1 MSTLRSRWFTPAA
14 DSLLA
19 RTLRRGRPA
28 WSEAVHVLWSA
39 WVFVT
44 PAFSP
49 YGYDGRWWLLT
60 ALSYPVFLWLYA
72 RVLLAPAHAAWRYAL
87 GMVVLCLALLPWYPS
102 GMSYFVFGCVFLHVS
117 RARTSV
123 PELVALLLLNIVFL
137 GWAVVLGY
145 PWQAIVWMPVV
156 TVIVGL
162 IVHVE
167 RLNEARDASLQ
178 LSQEEVRRL
187 AATAERERIG
197 RDLHDLLGHT
207 LSMVALKSDLAA
219 RLVDRDPAAAK
230 REIEEVARGA
240 RDALGQV
247 RRAVSG
253 IRAAGLAAELAS
265 ARLLLEAD
273 GVAFDY
279 SLDTDMAQ
287 AILSPLV
294 ETTLALTVRE
304 AATNVHRHARATHA
318 RATFA
323 IEDGHAVLCIDDD
336 GRGGVFKAGNGLAGM
351 RERVQA
357 VGGRLV
363 VRGDAGCRV
372 EVRVPLAQPQATEAD
387 AASQPDAVAA
397 FPAHASHLDAGVERD
412 Q

>member
-1 MSTLRSRWFTPAA
+1 MSTLRSKWFTPAA
-14 DSLLA
+14 DSVMA
-19 RTLRRGRPA
+19 YTLRRGRPA

-49 YGYDGRWWLLT
+49 QGYDARWWLLT
-60 ALSYPVFLWLYA
+60 LLSYPLFLALYA
-72 RVLLAPAHAAWRYAL
+72 RVLLAPARIAWRSAL
-87 GMVVLCLALLPWYPS
+87 GMVALCLVLLPWYPS
-102 GMSYFVFGCVFLHVS
+102 GMSYFVFGCVFLLAS
-117 RARTSV
+117 RKRASWM
-123 PELVALLLLNIVFL
+123 EAAGLLLLNLVFL
-137 GWAVVLGY
+137 GWAALLGY
-145 PWQAIVWMPVV
+145 PWQAMVWMPVV
-156 TVIVGL
+156 TLIVGL
-162 IVHVE
+162 VVHVE
-167 RLNEARDASLQ
+167 RVNEARDAALQ
-178 LSQEEVRRL
+178 LSQDEVRRL

-219 RLVDRDPAAAK
+219 RLVDRDPAAAR

-240 RDALGQV
+240 REALGQV

-304 AATNVHRHARATHA
+304 AATNVQRHARASHA

-323 IEDGHAVLCIDDD
+323 IEDGHAVLCIEDD
-336 GRGGVFKAGNGLAGM
+336 GRGGALKAGNGLAGM

-363 VRGDAGCRV
+363 VDGSSGCRIQA
-372 EVRVPLAQPQATEAD
+372 RVPLVQSPAEAIPTAQGEPARSPPGPH
-387 AASQPDAVAA
+387 AAV
-397 FPAHASHLDAGVERD
+397 
-412 Q
+412 